1 MDVKREGVAKRKR
14 IKYAVYFLFLA
25 VFVAYAGYRVAQLEP
40 AAPSVEF
47 STLWPDTVKRGP
59 MVRDVKGLGTL
70 VPEEIVWIPAKSEGQ
85 VERVL
90 RKSGEQVNRDTV
102 LVVLSNPDLEL
113 EASDL
118 EWQIKQAVA
127 GLADLRVKLKSQRF
141 DSEAAVRRTETSME
155 QAALAMDKKQQLFNM
170 QLEPEINVKD
180 AVSNW
185 KQSRNAHD
193 AERQKL
199 DILEDSQKAQLD
211 SAQVQVDKLRATWE
225 RKKQQVRELVIK
237 AGTEGVLQEITLQV
251 GQRIEPGAVLAKVA
265 RPENL
270 KAELKIAETQAKDIL
285 LGQKALIDT
294 RNGIIPAHVVRIDPN
309 VVNGTRT
316 VDCKLDGP
324 LPSGAVPDLSVDGT
338 VEFERL
344 EDVLQIGRPVFGQP
358 NSQVSL
364 FKISADGKTAN
375 RVTVKL
381 GRGSVT
387 SIEVVEGLAVGDRV
401 ILSDMSAQDQYQK
414 IQLN

>member
-1 MDVKREGVAKRKR
+1 MDVKREGVARRKR
-14 IKYAVYFLFLA
+14 IRFAIIFLM
-25 VFVAYAGYRVAQLEP
+25 VAAGVTFAGYRISKLEP

-47 STLWPDTVKRGP
+47 ATLWPDTVKRGP
-59 MVRDVKGLGTL
+59 MVRDVKGIGTL
-70 VPEEIVWIPAKSEGQ
+70 VPEEIVWIPAKSDGQ
-85 VERVL
+85 VEKVL
-90 RKSGEQVNRDTV
+90 HKSGEQVYASTV
-102 LVVLSNPDLEL
+102 LVILSNPDMEL
-113 EASDL
+113 QASDL
-118 EWQIKQAVA
+118 AWQIKQAEA
-127 GLADLRVKLKSQRF
+127 GLSDLRVKLKSQRY
-141 DSEAAVRRTETSME
+141 DAEAAVRRTETSME
-155 QAALAMDKKQQLFNM
+155 QAALNMDKKQQLFNL

-185 KQSRNAHD
+185 KQTRNSHE
-193 AERQKL
+193 AEKQKL
-199 DILEDSQKAQLD
+199 DILEDSQQAQIE
-211 SAQVQVDKLRATWE
+211 SAKVQVDKLKDTWE

-237 AGTEGVLQEITLQV
+237 AGADGVLQEINLQV
-251 GQRIEPGAVLAKVA
+251 GQRIQPGAVLAKVA
-265 RPENL
+265 KPENL
-270 KAELKIAETQAKDIL
+270 KAELKISETQAKDIL
-285 LGQKALIDT
+285 LGQRAMIDT
-294 RNGIIPAHVVRIDPN
+294 RSGIIAAHVVRIDPN

-344 EDVLQIGRPVFGQP
+344 DDVLYIGRPVFGQP

-364 FKISADGKTAN
+364 FKVSPDGKTAN

-387 SIEVVEGLAVGDRV
+387 AIEVLEGLNVGDRV

>member
-14 IKYAVYFLFLA
+14 IRFAIIFLM
-25 VFVAYAGYRVAQLEP
+25 VAAGVTFAGYRISKLEP
-40 AAPSVEF
+40 ASPSVEF
-47 STLWPDTVKRGP
+47 ATLWPDTVKRGP
-59 MVRDVKGLGTL
+59 MVRDVKGIGTL
-70 VPEEIVWIPAKSEGQ
+70 VPEEIVWIPAKSDGQ
-85 VERVL
+85 VEKVL
-90 RKSGEQVNRDTV
+90 HKSGEQVYANTV
-102 LVVLSNPDLEL
+102 LVVLSNPDMEL
-113 EASDL
+113 QASDL
-118 EWQIKQAVA
+118 AWQIKQAEA
-127 GLADLRVKLKSQRF
+127 GLSDLRVKLKSQRY
-141 DSEAAVRRTETSME
+141 DAEAAVRRTETSME
-155 QAALAMDKKQQLFNM
+155 QAALNMEKKQQLFNL

-185 KQSRNAHD
+185 KQTRNTFD

-199 DILEDSQKAQLD
+199 DILEDSQQAQIE
-211 SAQVQVDKLRATWE
+211 SAKVQVDKLKDTWE
-225 RKKQQVRELVIK
+225 RKKQQVRELVIR
-237 AGTEGVLQEITLQV
+237 AGTDGVLQEINLQV
-251 GQRIEPGAVLAKVA
+251 GQRIQPGAVLAKVA
-265 RPENL
+265 KPENL
-270 KAELKIAETQAKDIL
+270 KAELKISETQAKDIL
-285 LGQKALIDT
+285 LGQRASIDT

-344 EDVLQIGRPVFGQP
+344 EDVLYIGRPVFGQP

-364 FKISADGKTAN
+364 FKVSPDGKTAN

-387 SIEVVEGLAVGDRV
+387 SIEVLEGLNAGDRV

>member
-1 MDVKREGVAKRKR
+1 MAKRKR
-14 IKYAVYFLFLA
+14 IRFAIIFLM
-25 VFVAYAGYRVAQLEP
+25 VAAGVTFAGYRISKLEP
-40 AAPSVEF
+40 ASPSVEF
-47 STLWPDTVKRGP
+47 ATLWPDTVKRGP
-59 MVRDVKGLGTL
+59 MVRDVKGIGTL

-85 VERVL
+85 VEKVL
-90 RKSGEQVNRDTV
+90 HKSGEQVYANTV
-102 LVVLSNPDLEL
+102 LVVLSNPDMEL
-113 EASDL
+113 QASDL
-118 EWQIKQAVA
+118 GWQIKQAEA
-127 GLADLRVKLKSQRF
+127 GLSDLRVRLKSQRY
-141 DSEAAVRRTETSME
+141 DAEAAVRRTETSME
-155 QAALAMDKKQQLFNM
+155 QAALNMDKKQQLFNL

-185 KQSRNAHD
+185 KQTRNTFD

-199 DILEDSQKAQLD
+199 DILEDSQQAQIE
-211 SAQVQVDKLRATWE
+211 SAKVQVDKLKDTWE

-237 AGTEGVLQEITLQV
+237 AGTDGVLQEINLQV
-251 GQRIEPGAVLAKVA
+251 GQRIQPGAVLAKVA
-265 RPENL
+265 KPENL
-270 KAELKIAETQAKDIL
+270 KAELKISETQAKDIL
-285 LGQKALIDT
+285 LGQRASIDT
-294 RNGIIPAHVVRIDPN
+294 RNGIIQAHVVRIDPN

-324 LPSGAVPDLSVDGT
+324 LPNGAVPDLSVDGT

-344 EDVLQIGRPVFGQP
+344 DDVMFIGRPVFGQP

-364 FKISADGKTAN
+364 FKVSPDGKTAN

-387 SIEVVEGLAVGDRV
+387 SIEVLEGLNVGDRV
-401 ILSDMSAQDQYQK
+401 ILSDMSAQDQYKK

>member
-14 IKYAVYFLFLA
+14 IRFALYFLVLA
-25 VFVAYAGYRVAQLEP
+25 AGVTFAGYRIAKLEP

-47 STLWPDTVKRGP
+47 ATLWPDTVKRGP

-85 VERVL
+85 VEKVL
-90 RKSGEQVNRDTV
+90 HKSGEHVDANTV
-102 LVVLSNPDLEL
+102 LVVLSNPDLDL
-113 EASDL
+113 QASDL
-118 EWQIKQAVA
+118 EWQLKQAEA
-127 GLADLRVKLKSQRF
+127 SLADLRVKLKSQRF
-141 DSEAAVRRTETSME
+141 DSEAAVRRAETTTE
-155 QAALAMDKKQQLFNM
+155 QAALTMDKKQQLFNL
-170 QLEPEINVKD
+170 QLEPEVNVKE

-185 KQSRNAHD
+185 KQARNTFD
-193 AERQKL
+193 AEKQKL
-199 DILEDSQKAQLD
+199 EILGDSQKAQLD
-211 SAQVQVDKLRATWE
+211 SSKVQVDKLRATWE
-225 RKKQQVRELVIK
+225 RKKEQVRELVIR
-237 AGTEGVLQEITLQV
+237 AGTQGVLQEINLQV
-251 GQRIEPGAVLAKVA
+251 GQRIQPGAVLAKVA

-270 KAELKIAETQAKDIL
+270 KAELKISETQAKDIL
-285 LGQKALIDT
+285 LGQKATIDT

-344 EDVLQIGRPVFGQP
+344 EDVMYIGRPVFGQP

-364 FKISADGKTAN
+364 FKISADGKSAS

-387 SIEVVEGLAVGDRV
+387 SIEVLEGLAVGDRV

>member
-14 IKYAVYFLFLA
+14 IKAAIYLTLIAAAVAF
-25 VFVAYAGYRVAQLEP
+25 AGYRISKLEP

-47 STLWPDTVKRGP
+47 ATLWPDTVKRGP

-90 RKSGEQVNRDTV
+90 RKSGEAVSRDTV
-102 LVVLSNPDLEL
+102 LVVLSNPDMEL
-113 EASDL
+113 QATDL
-118 EWQIKQAVA
+118 EWQIKQAEA

-155 QAALAMDKKQQLFNM
+155 QAALAMDKKQQLFNL

-199 DILEDSQKAQLD
+199 EILQDSQNAQIE
-211 SAQVQVDKLRATWE
+211 SAKVQVEKLRDTLQ
-225 RKKQQVRELVIK
+225 RKKQQVRELTIR
-237 AGTEGVLQEITLQV
+237 AGTDGVLQEINLQV
-251 GQRIEPGAVLAKVA
+251 GQRIAQGAVLAKVA
-265 RPENL
+265 KPSQL
-270 KAELKIAETQAKDIL
+270 QAELKIAETQAKDIL
-285 LGQKALIDT
+285 LGQKAFIDT

-338 VEFERL
+338 VEIERL
-344 EDVLQIGRPVFGQP
+344 TDVMFIGRPVFGQP

-364 FKISADGKTAN
+364 FKISTDGKSAS

-387 SIEVVEGLAVGDRV
+387 SIEVVEGLNVGDRV

-414 IQLN
+414 IQLD

>member
-14 IKYAVYFLFLA
+14 IKLA
-25 VFVAYAGYRVAQLEP
+25 ITLVLVMAGVSFAGYRISKLEP

-47 STLWPDTVKRGP
+47 ATLWPDTVKRGP

-70 VPEEIVWIPAKSEGQ
+70 VPEEILWIPAKSDGQ
-85 VERVL
+85 VEKVL
-90 RKSGEQVNRDTV
+90 HKSGERVTPETV
-102 LVVLSNPDLEL
+102 LVVLSNPDMEL
-113 EASDL
+113 QVSDL
-118 EWQIKQAVA
+118 EWQVKQAEA
-127 GLADLRVKLKSQRF
+127 SLKDLRVKLKSQRT
-141 DSEAAVRRTETSME
+141 DSEAAVRRAETSME
-155 QAALAMDKKQQLFNM
+155 QAALNMDKKQQLFNL

-180 AVSNW
+180 AVANW
-185 KQSRNAHD
+185 KQTRNTHD

-199 DILEDSQKAQLD
+199 DILAESQDAQIE
-211 SAQVQVDKLRATWE
+211 SSMVQVDKLRATWQ
-225 RKKQQVRELVIK
+225 RKKQQVEELVIR
-237 AGTEGVLQEITLQV
+237 AGTVGVLQEITLQV
-251 GQRIEPGAVLAKVA
+251 GQRIAPGAVIAKVA
-265 RPENL
+265 QPQNL
-270 KAELKIAETQAKDIL
+270 KAELKISETQAKDIL
-285 LGQKALIDT
+285 LGQKASIDT

-344 EDVLQIGRPVFGQP
+344 EDVMYIGRPVFGQP

-387 SIEVVEGLAVGDRV
+387 SIEVLEGLAVGDRV

-414 IQLN
+414 IQLD

>member
-14 IKYAVYFLFLA
+14 IRFAIIFLM
-25 VFVAYAGYRVAQLEP
+25 VAAGVTFAGYRISKLEP
-40 AAPSVEF
+40 ASPSVEF
-47 STLWPDTVKRGP
+47 ATLWPDTVKRGP
-59 MVRDVKGLGTL
+59 MVRDVKGIGTL
-70 VPEEIVWIPAKSEGQ
+70 VPEEIVWIPAKSDGQ
-85 VERVL
+85 VEKVL
-90 RKSGEQVNRDTV
+90 HKSGEQVYANTV
-102 LVVLSNPDLEL
+102 LVVLSNPDMEL
-113 EASDL
+113 QASDL
-118 EWQIKQAVA
+118 VWQIKQAEA
-127 GLADLRVKLKSQRF
+127 GLSDLRVKLKSQRY
-141 DSEAAVRRTETSME
+141 DAEAAVRRTETSVE
-155 QAALAMDKKQQLFNM
+155 QAALNMDKKQQLFNL

-185 KQSRNAHD
+185 KQARNTFD

-199 DILEDSQKAQLD
+199 DILEDSQGAQLE
-211 SAQVQVDKLRATWE
+211 SAKVQVDKLKDTWE
-225 RKKQQVRELVIK
+225 RKKQQVRELVIR
-237 AGTEGVLQEITLQV
+237 AGTDGVLQEINLQV
-251 GQRIEPGAVLAKVA
+251 GQRIQPGAVLAKVA
-265 RPENL
+265 KPENL
-270 KAELKIAETQAKDIL
+270 KAELKISETQAKDIL
-285 LGQKALIDT
+285 LGQRASIDT

-324 LPSGAVPDLSVDGT
+324 LPNGAVPDLSVDGT

-344 EDVLQIGRPVFGQP
+344 EEVLYIGRPVFGQP

-364 FKISADGKTAN
+364 FKVSPDGKTAN
-375 RVTVKL
+375 RVAVKL

-387 SIEVVEGLAVGDRV
+387 SIEVLEGLNVGDRV

>member
-1 MDVKREGVAKRKR
+1 MDVKREGVVKRKR
-14 IKYAVYFLFLA
+14 IKFTIIFLM
-25 VFVAYAGYRVAQLEP
+25 VAAGVSFAGYRIAKLEP

-47 STLWPDTVKRGP
+47 ATLWPDTVKRGS
-59 MVRDVKGLGTL
+59 MVRDVKGIGSL

-85 VERVL
+85 IEKVL
-90 RKSGEQVNRDTV
+90 RKSGEQVHANTV
-102 LVVLSNPDLEL
+102 LVVLSNPDMEL
-113 EASDL
+113 QVSDL
-118 EWQIKQAVA
+118 EWQIKQAEA
-127 GLADLRVKLKSQRF
+127 GLSDLRVKLKSARY

-155 QAALAMDKKQQLFNM
+155 QAALAMDKKQQLFNL

-185 KQSRNAHD
+185 KQTRNSHE
-193 AERQKL
+193 AEQQKL
-199 DILEDSQKAQLD
+199 DILEDSQKAQIE
-211 SAQVQVDKLRATWE
+211 SSKVQVDKLRATWE
-225 RKKQQVRELVIK
+225 RKKEQVRELVIR
-237 AGTEGVLQEITLQV
+237 AGTDGVLQEINLQV
-251 GQRIEPGAVLAKVA
+251 GQRIQPGAVLAKVA
-265 RPENL
+265 KPENL
-270 KAELKIAETQAKDIL
+270 KAELKISETQAKDIL
-285 LGQKALIDT
+285 LGQKASIDT

-344 EDVLQIGRPVFGQP
+344 EEVMYIGRPVFGQP

-364 FKISADGKTAN
+364 FRVSADGKTAS

-387 SIEVVEGLAVGDRV
+387 SIEVLEGLNVGDRV

>member
-1 MDVKREGVAKRKR
+1 MDVKREGVAKRR
-14 IKYAVYFLFLA
+14 RMMFALYFLPLA
-25 VFVAYAGYRVAQLEP
+25 IVVTFAGYRVAQLEP

-47 STLWPDTVKRGP
+47 ATLWPDTVKRGP
-59 MVRDVKGLGTL
+59 MVRDVKGIGTL

-85 VERVL
+85 VEKVL
-90 RKSGEQVNRDTV
+90 RKSGEPVQASTV

-113 EASDL
+113 QASDL
-118 EWQIKQAVA
+118 EWQIRQAEA

-141 DSEAAVRRTETSME
+141 DSEAAVRRAETTME
-155 QAALAMDKKQQLFNM
+155 QAALTMDKKQQLFNM
-170 QLEPEINVKD
+170 QLEPEINVKE

-185 KQSRNAHD
+185 KQARNTHE

-199 DILEDSQKAQLD
+199 DILADSQQAQIE
-211 SAQVQVDKLRATWE
+211 SSKVQIDKLRAAWE
-225 RKKQQVRELVIK
+225 RKKQQVRELVIR
-237 AGTEGVLQEITLQV
+237 AGTEGVLQEINLQV
-251 GQRIEPGAVLAKVA
+251 GQRIQPGTVLAKVA

-270 KAELKIAETQAKDIL
+270 KAELKISETQAKDIV
-285 LGQKALIDT
+285 LGQKASIDT
-294 RNGIIPAHVVRIDPN
+294 RLGIIPAHVVRIDPN
-309 VVNGTRT
+309 VINGTRT

-324 LPSGAVPDLSVDGT
+324 LPSGAVPDLSIDGT

-344 EDVLQIGRPVFGQP
+344 EDVLYIGRPVFGQP

-364 FKISADGKTAN
+364 FKVSPDGKSAS
-375 RVTVKL
+375 RVIVKL
-381 GRGSVT
+381 GRASVT
-387 SIEVVEGLAVGDRV
+387 SIEVLEGLSEGDRV

>member
-14 IKYAVYFLFLA
+14 IKYALYFLVLA
-25 VFVAYAGYRVAQLEP
+25 VGVTFAGYRVAKLEP
-40 AAPSVEF
+40 ASPSVEF
-47 STLWPDTVKRGP
+47 ATLWPDTVKRGP
-59 MVRDVKGLGTL
+59 MVRDVKGIGTL
-70 VPEEIVWIPAKSEGQ
+70 VPEEIVWIPVKSEGQ
-85 VERVL
+85 VEKVL
-90 RKSGEQVNRDTV
+90 RKSGEQVHPDTV

-113 EASDL
+113 QARDI
-118 EWQIKQAVA
+118 EWQLKQADA
-127 GLADLRVKLKSQRF
+127 SLADLRVKLKSQRY
-141 DSEAAVRRTETSME
+141 DSEASVRRTETTLE
-155 QAALAMDKKQQLFNM
+155 QAALVMDKKQQLFNL
-170 QLEPEINVKD
+170 QLEPEVNVKE

-185 KQSRNAHD
+185 KQARNTFD

-199 DILEDSQKAQLD
+199 DILEDSQKAQID
-211 SAQVQVDKLRATWE
+211 SAKVQVEKLRDSWD

-237 AGTEGVLQEITLQV
+237 AGTQGVLQEITLQV
-251 GQRIEPGAVLAKVA
+251 GQRILPGAVLAKVA

-270 KAELKIAETQAKDIL
+270 KAELKISETQAKDIL
-285 LGQKALIDT
+285 LGQKATIDT

-344 EDVLQIGRPVFGQP
+344 ENVMYIGRPVFGQP

-364 FKISADGKTAN
+364 FKISPDGKTAS

-387 SIEVVEGLAVGDRV
+387 SMEVLEGLNVGDRV

>member
-1 MDVKREGVAKRKR
+1 MDVKREGVARKKK
-14 IKYAVYFLFLA
+14 IKYAIYFFILA
-25 VFVAYAGYRVAQLEP
+25 VFTTFAGYRVAQLEP
-40 AAPSVEF
+40 ASPSVEF
-47 STLWPDTVKRGP
+47 ATLWPDTVKRGP
-59 MVRDVKGLGTL
+59 MVRDVKGIGTL

-85 VERVL
+85 VEKVL
-90 RKSGEQVNRDTV
+90 RKSGEQVGVDTV
-102 LVVLSNPDLEL
+102 LVVLSNPDMEL
-113 EASDL
+113 QASDL
-118 EWQIKQAVA
+118 EWQIKQADA
-127 GLADLRVKLKSQRF
+127 TLADLRVRLKSQRY
-141 DSEAAVRRTETSME
+141 DSEAAVRRTETTLE
-155 QAALAMDKKQQLFNM
+155 QAALTMDKKQQLFNL
-170 QLEPEINVKD
+170 QLEPEVNVKE

-185 KQSRNAHD
+185 KQARNTFD

-199 DILEDSQKAQLD
+199 DILEDSQKAQID
-211 SAQVQVDKLRATWE
+211 SAKVQVDKLRAGWE

-237 AGTEGVLQEITLQV
+237 AGTSGVLQEITLQV
-251 GQRIEPGAVLAKVA
+251 GQRIMPGAVLAKVA

-270 KAELKIAETQAKDIL
+270 KAELKISETQAKDIL
-285 LGQKALIDT
+285 LGQRASIDT

-344 EDVLQIGRPVFGQP
+344 DDVIQIGRPVFGQP

-364 FKISADGKTAN
+364 FKISADGKTAT

-381 GRGSVT
+381 GRSSVT
-387 SIEVVEGLAVGDRV
+387 SMEVLEGLNVGDRV

-414 IQLN
+414 IELN

>member
-1 MDVKREGVAKRKR
+1 MDVKREGVARRKR
-14 IKYAVYFLFLA
+14 IKLA
-25 VFVAYAGYRVAQLEP
+25 ISLVVILASVSFAGYRISKLEP

-47 STLWPDTVKRGP
+47 ATLWPDTVKRGP
-59 MVRDVKGLGTL
+59 MVRDVKGIGTL

-85 VERVL
+85 VEKVL
-90 RKSGEQVNRDTV
+90 HKSGEQVWNDTV
-102 LVVLSNPDLEL
+102 LVILSNPDMEL
-113 EASDL
+113 QARDL
-118 EWQIKQAVA
+118 EWQIKQAEA
-127 GLADLRVKLKSQRF
+127 GLADLRVKLKSQRY

-155 QAALAMDKKQQLFNM
+155 QAALNMDKKQQLFNL

-185 KQSRNAHD
+185 KQSRNTYE

-211 SAQVQVDKLRATWE
+211 SAKVSVDKLKDAWE
-225 RKKQQVRELVIK
+225 RKKQQVRELVIR
-237 AGTEGVLQEITLQV
+237 AGANGVLQEITLQV
-251 GQRIEPGAVLAKVA
+251 GQRITPGAVLAKVA
-265 RPENL
+265 KPENL
-270 KAELKIAETQAKDIL
+270 KAELKISETQAKDIL
-285 LGQKALIDT
+285 LGQRAFIDT
-294 RNGIIPAHVVRIDPN
+294 RSGIIPAHVVRIDPN

-316 VDCKLDGP
+316 VDCALDGA
-324 LPSGAVPDLSVDGT
+324 LPAGAVPDLSVDGT
-338 VEFERL
+338 IEFERL
-344 EDVLQIGRPVFGQP
+344 EDVLYIGRPVFGQP

-364 FKISADGKTAN
+364 FKISADSKTAS

-387 SIEVVEGLAVGDRV
+387 AFEIVEGLNVGDRV

>member
-14 IKYAVYFLFLA
+14 IKYALYFLVLA
-25 VFVAYAGYRVAQLEP
+25 AGVTFAGYRVAKLEP

-47 STLWPDTVKRGP
+47 ATLWPDTVKRGP
-59 MVRDVKGLGTL
+59 MIRDVKGIGTL

-85 VERVL
+85 VEKVL
-90 RKSGEQVNRDTV
+90 RKSGEQVSAETV

-113 EASDL
+113 QARDL
-118 EWQIKQAVA
+118 EWQLKQADA
-127 GLADLRVKLKSQRF
+127 SLADLRVKLKSQRF
-141 DSEAAVRRTETSME
+141 DSEAAVRRTETTME
-155 QAALAMDKKQQLFNM
+155 QAALTMDKKQQLFNL
-170 QLEPEINVKD
+170 QLEPEVNVKE

-185 KQSRNAHD
+185 KQARNSFD

-211 SAQVQVDKLRATWE
+211 SSKVQIEKLRDSWE

-237 AGTEGVLQEITLQV
+237 AGTQGVLQEITLQV
-251 GQRIEPGAVLAKVA
+251 GQRIAPGAVLAKVA

-270 KAELKIAETQAKDIL
+270 KAELKISETQAKDIL
-285 LGQKALIDT
+285 LGQRASIDT

-344 EDVLQIGRPVFGQP
+344 DDVVQIGRPVFGQP

-364 FKISADGKTAN
+364 FKISPDGKTAT

-387 SIEVVEGLAVGDRV
+387 SMEVLEGLNVGDRV

-414 IQLN
+414 IQLD

>member
-14 IKYAVYFLFLA
+14 IKYALYFLVLA
-25 VFVAYAGYRVAQLEP
+25 AGVTFAGYRVAKLEP

-47 STLWPDTVKRGP
+47 ATLWPDTVKRGA
-59 MVRDVKGLGTL
+59 MIRDVKGIGTL

-85 VERVL
+85 VEKVL
-90 RKSGEQVNRDTV
+90 RKSGEKVATDTV

-113 EASDL
+113 QARDL
-118 EWQIKQAVA
+118 EWQLKQADA
-127 GLADLRVKLKSQRF
+127 SLADLRVKLKSQRY
-141 DSEAAVRRTETSME
+141 DSEAAVRRTETTME
-155 QAALAMDKKQQLFNM
+155 QAALTMDKKQQLFNL
-170 QLEPEINVKD
+170 QLEPEVNVKE

-185 KQSRNAHD
+185 KQARNSFD

-211 SAQVQVDKLRATWE
+211 SSKVQVEKLRDSWE

-237 AGTEGVLQEITLQV
+237 AGTAGVLQEITLQV
-251 GQRIEPGAVLAKVA
+251 GQRIQPGAVLAKVA

-270 KAELKIAETQAKDIL
+270 KAELKISETQAKDIL
-285 LGQKALIDT
+285 LGQRASIDT

-316 VDCKLDGP
+316 VDCQLDGP

-344 EDVLQIGRPVFGQP
+344 EDVMQIGRPVFGQP

-387 SIEVVEGLAVGDRV
+387 SIEVLEGLNVGDRV

-414 IQLN
+414 IQLD